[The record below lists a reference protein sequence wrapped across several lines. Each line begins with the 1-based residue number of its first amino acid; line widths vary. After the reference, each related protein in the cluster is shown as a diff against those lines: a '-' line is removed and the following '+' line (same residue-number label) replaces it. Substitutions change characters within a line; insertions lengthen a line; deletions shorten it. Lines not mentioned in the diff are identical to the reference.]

1 MDNKKNN
8 KTQVFQVL
16 VLLVLLNSC
25 NSGNI
30 KPDLSESIA
39 KPEATVQAPTISY
52 EECDTLRSSLNYRY
66 GFVFE
71 KKDSIQENT
80 TVHYMV
86 RMYYDHFNEI
96 NSWEGYGPFY
106 NYVGV
111 TSFYAFPKNSMNT
124 PICIFEIDGINNRL
138 TAFGK
143 QIRIDDVLKYQ
154 TGDDFNLYYIASR
167 TCALLCADN
176 IADANDMLVVNCS
189 FGYLRQNVKNV
200 FHRSYILDITSK
212 ACVSVGEYVGACYW
226 TNTTGDIVGSG
237 QIYAERGFGG
247 LAYGYIY
254 MDRMNYL
261 GWNTKLQE
269 YNPELYTDAFPYDAP
284 NKSWTFGPLDSKYQ
298 MPISMTRGG
307 DCYEFDYA
315 NRVITHFVNNKR
327 TESLYYDNDLDD
339 PRIWDVENKTAKVLQ
354 YKMSNGVLTQ
364 LVYYSKP
371 RDLYMTIPLND
382 EGEEIRVTG
391 VYRKAKEGEF
401 DDEQIV
407 DVTMDIL
414 GYNPSSTQYSVF
426 EIDSQTGLKRKVKT
440 ILGRDNLKNYLL
452 EHYLGW

>member
-1 MDNKKNN
+1 M
-8 KTQVFQVL
+8 L
-16 VLLVLLNSC
+16 ALLVLLNSC

-30 KPDLSESIA
+30 KPDPSKSIA
-39 KPEATVQAPTISY
+39 KPEATIQAPTISY
-52 EECDTLRSSLNYRY
+52 EECDTLRSTLNYRY

-96 NSWEGYGPFY
+96 NSWEGYDPFY
-106 NYVGV
+106 NYIGV

-124 PICIFEIDGINNRL
+124 PICVFEIDGINNRL

-143 QIRIDDVLKYQ
+143 QIRIDDVLKFQ
-154 TGDDFNLYYIASR
+154 SGDDFNLYYIASR

-189 FGYLRQNVKNV
+189 FGYLKQNVKNV

-269 YNPELYTDAFPYDAP
+269 YNPELNTGAFPYDAP

-307 DCYEFDYA
+307 DRYEFDYA
-315 NRVITHFVNNKR
+315 NRVVTHFVNNKR

-339 PRIWDVENKTAKVLQ
+339 PRIWDVRHTGAKVAE
-354 YKMSNGVLTQ
+354 YEFGTNGGLWRIK
-364 LVYYSKP
+364 YWS
-371 RDLYMTIPLND
+371 RNGRLYMPVTIND
-382 EGEEIRVTG
+382 EGNENRPWE
-391 VYRKAKEGEF
+391 VYRVETNSYNDTKVVKIEKDYGHDNDTYFILEL
-401 DDEQIV
+401 DETTGLYTKVATIQK
-407 DVTMDIL
+407 
-414 GYNPSSTQYSVF
+414 
-426 EIDSQTGLKRKVKT
+426 EIDVKPF
-440 ILGRDNLKNYLL
+440 ILKNYLD
-452 EHYLGW
+452 W